1 MSFSTTYDESK
12 EYELLPEGDYE
23 CMIISAG
30 ENATP
35 GGYVYFGVR
44 LVIRNDVPQKH
55 QNRNIYHSIWEK
67 KPENQTEDDKKV
79 GGYSFKQIMNLAQ
92 AAGIPNGKAYE
103 TLNDLGADLKNRCV
117 VASIGHSEWNGKVS
131 AKVKWFNS
139 TKHPDCKH
147 EVKKVTNPTVQTYAA
162 GNDQG
167 TDQGTYVIPNDE
179 DLPF

>member
-1 MSFSTTYDESK
+1 MSGFETSYSYEDE
-12 EYELLPEGDYE
+12 LFPEGDYE
-23 CMIISAG
+23 CIIASA
-30 ENATP
+30 EETSTMN
-35 GGYVYFGVR
+35 GYTYFSVK
-44 LVIRNDVPQKH
+44 LTIRNDVAQNC
-55 QNRNIYHSIWEK
+55 QNRNFYHAIWER
-67 KPENQTEDDKKV
+67 KPEKQTENDKKV

-92 AAGIPNGKAYE
+92 AAGLPNGKAYE
-103 TLNDLGADLKNRCV
+103 TLNDLGADLNNRCV
-117 VASIGHSEWNGKVS
+117 VASIVHSEWNGKVS

-167 TDQGTYVIPNDE
+167 TDQGTYVIPNDG

>member
-23 CMIISAG
+23 CMIISAR

-44 LVIRNDVPQKH
+44 LVIRNDVPQNH

-79 GGYSFKQIMNLAQ
+79 GGYSFKQLMNLAQ
-92 AAGIPNGKAYE
+92 NAGLPSGKSYE
-103 TLNDLGADLKNRCV
+103 TLNEMGEDLRGKCV
-117 VASIGHSEWNGKVS
+117 IACVEHHEWKEKTSVR
-131 AKVKWFNS
+131 VKWFNK
-139 TKHPDCKH
+139 TKYPECKH
-147 EVKKVTNPTVQTYAA
+147 TLKTSANSSQTPPAA
-162 GNDQG
+162 SAEGKMITILSDG
-167 TDQGTYVIPNDE
+167 